1 MGRDLDFIIATQNF
15 TSKYVTNNQKIIINK
30 ITHNYKKKKKKKI
43 ILDARNLGALCIETR
58 NII

>member
-1 MGRDLDFIIATQNF
+1 MGKDLDFIIATQNF

-30 ITHNYKKKKKKKI
+30 ITHNYKKKKKKI